1 MIFRETKVGK
11 SFTQEDAQKLVARS
25 MRYDSEITLESGS
38 KKINGKSLMGV
49 IGMTLRKGDAV
60 TVIAKGDDQE
70 EALDTVIHLLGNA

>member
-11 SFTQEDAQKLVARS
+11 NFAQEDAQKLVARS

-49 IGMTLRKGDAV
+49 IGMTLRKGDTV

-70 EALDTVIHLLGNA
+70 EALDTVIHLLGAV

>member
-1 MIFRETKVGK
+1 MIFRETTAGRN
-11 SFTQEDAQKLVARS
+11 FAQEDAQKLVARS

-49 IGMTLRKGDAV
+49 ISMAIRKGDAV

-70 EALDTVIHLLGNA
+70 EALDTVIKLLASA